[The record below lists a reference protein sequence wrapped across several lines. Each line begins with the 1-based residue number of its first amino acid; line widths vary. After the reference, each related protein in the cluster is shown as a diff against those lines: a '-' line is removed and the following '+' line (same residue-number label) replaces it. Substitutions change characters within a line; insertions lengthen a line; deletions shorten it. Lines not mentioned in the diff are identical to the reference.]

1 MNINDTLKELDK
13 LFEENK
19 VSEIEPFL
27 NHAAK
32 QAEEEGD
39 YGSLLYI
46 MNEMIGF
53 FREICE
59 YDKMVSVSQE
69 AMKLIDALDWNGSVL
84 HGNTLVNIANGLRA
98 AGKLEQSLAFY
109 SQTEKIYDDS
119 LCEGDFQFSGLY
131 NNISLLFQE
140 MGDYRRAAD
149 YLKKAL
155 AIVEEDEEH
164 RWELAVTY
172 TNLANTMLTLYKE
185 QKNTDN
191 IQSGQLSEEANVD
204 GQDCLEEA
212 REYAK
217 RAISLYDELNGR
229 DSHYAAAC
237 LALGQM
243 DELEGSY
250 EVAARQYVIAMNAI
264 KTTLGKT
271 DNYHRMM
278 EYYEQVKQHLTN
290 EESKV
295 LDELLL
301 SVQSVTKEGRKSGE
315 NLASEEQEDVQPGQ
329 QQEEETQKGLAL
341 CRAYFEEFGTP
352 MLKEQYCDYYD
363 KMIIGMAGRGSD
375 CFGFDDT
382 VSRDHDWGPGFI
394 IWLPDELYEE
404 IGQRLTQDY
413 DALPKEYR
421 GYKRNDTKEG
431 AGRVGVVSYRRFF
444 EQYIG
449 REGYEEFLIQGELS
463 DDTMLS
469 IPEYELAAVGNGE
482 LYHIGKKL
490 TEASVQEG
498 GDVFLALREKL
509 SKGYQGAAF
518 YKKLAQAAAEYS
530 QNAQYNYSR
539 MYKRGDRVTASFAL
553 MDGMK
558 AALKLG
564 YLLNHRF
571 APHDKWLFEGAKTF
585 TCVPRLAS
593 YVEQIVMGERSGSS
607 LEQAENAVEALADYL
622 LLEFTGQGYVG
633 NRRLLDKEIDG
644 EIVSLADIYLEH
656 YAYEMMLRSEY
667 LDKQKVELL
676 EEIVLLEW
684 NAFDEVLNEGGRAS
698 CQDDWD
704 TFSIMRK
711 SQYSTWTM
719 PMLVQYAVEFR
730 LNLYK
735 GWNPIMEKYGRME
748 QNTVPEKW
756 EKIKKEFPVILPEI
770 QAIMEEIIKIQVG
783 WMEEFAKAYP
793 GMASNA
799 RRIHSYE
806 DKPWDT
812 SYETYLRGELGTY
825 SDKMLKLYG
834 QFIVDL
840 VKRGENLAF
849 LIMTETVKLY
859 GYESLDAAAGKLS
872 NK

>member
-1 MNINDTLKELDK
+1 MNINETLKELDN
-13 LFEENK
+13 LFEENRVK
-19 VSEIEPFL
+19 EIEPFL
-27 NHAAK
+27 NRAAK

-59 YDKMVSVSQE
+59 YDKMVSVSEE
-69 AMKLIDALDWNGSVL
+69 AMKLMEALGWKGSIL

-98 AGKLEQSLAFY
+98 AGNLDASLVFY
-109 SQTEKIYDDS
+109 KQTEGIYDHTLS
-119 LCEGDFQFSGLY
+119 EGDFQFSGLY
-131 NNISLLFQE
+131 NNMSLLFQE
-140 MGDYRRAAD
+140 LGDYQQAAV

-155 AIVEEDEEH
+155 AIVKEDKEH

-172 TNLANTMLTLYKE
+172 TNLANTVLTLYKE
-185 QKNTDN
+185 QRDGEKLEQTSDN
-191 IQSGQLSEEANVD
+191 GEYDQQGI
-204 GQDCLEEA
+204 LEEA
-212 REYAK
+212 REHA
-217 RAISLYDELNGR
+217 RNAIALYDELNGR

-243 DELEGSY
+243 DELEGSF
-250 EVAARQYVIAMNAI
+250 EAAARQYVIAMNAI
-264 KTTLGKT
+264 KATLGKT

-278 EYYEQVKQHLTN
+278 EYYEQVKKHLTN
-290 EESKV
+290 EETMK
-295 LDELLL
+295 LDELLS
-301 SVQSVTKEGRKSGE
+301 SVQSVTEEKEQYSGE
-315 NLASEEQEDVQPGQ
+315 QSKGECQNKGRRDSKEC
-329 QQEEETQKGLAL
+329 KGLAL
-341 CRAYFEEFGTP
+341 CREYFEEFGVP
-352 MLKEQYCDYYD
+352 MLKEQYSDYYGQ
-363 KMIIGMAGRGSD
+363 MIVGMAGRGSD
-375 CFGFDDT
+375 CFGFDDAT
-382 VSRDHDWGPGFI
+382 SRDHDWGPGFL
-394 IWLPDELYEE
+394 IWLSDDLYEK
-404 IGQRLTQDY
+404 IGEQLTKSY
-413 DALPKEYR
+413 DALPKEYK
-421 GYKRNDTKEG
+421 GYQRFDTKEG

-444 EQYIG
+444 EEFIG
-449 REGYEEFLIQGELS
+449 YEGYKEFLLQGELAN
-463 DDTMLS
+463 DTMLS
-469 IPEYELAAVGNGE
+469 IPEYQFAAAANGE
-482 LYHIGKKL
+482 LYHIGQKL
-490 TEASVQEG
+490 SKNPVQEG
-498 GDVFLALREKL
+498 GDLFLALRQYLKQ
-509 SKGYQGAAF
+509 GYQGVAV
-518 YKKLAQAAAEYS
+518 YQKLAQAVAEYS
-530 QNAQYNYSR
+530 QNAQYNYAR
-539 MYKRGDRVTASFAL
+539 MMKRGDKVAASFAL

-558 AALKLG
+558 AALRIG

-571 APHDKWLFEGAKTF
+571 APHDKWLFEGAKSF
-585 TCVPRLAS
+585 SCVPELTS
-593 YVEQIVMGERSGSS
+593 YVEHIVTEGGADSS
-607 LEQAENAVEALADYL
+607 IEQVEDLVESLADYL
-622 LLEFTGQGYVG
+622 LLALTEQEYVG
-633 NRRLLDKEIDG
+633 NRRLHDKE
-644 EIVSLADIYLEH
+644 ENSKVVSLADIYLEH
-656 YAYEMMLRSEY
+656 YAYEIMLRSEY
-667 LDKQKVELL
+667 LFKNKAELV

-698 CQDDWD
+698 CQDDWE
-704 TFSIMRK
+704 TFSIMRT
-711 SQYSTWTM
+711 SQYNTWTM

-756 EKIKKEFPVILPEI
+756 DKIKKEFPVITPEI
-770 QAIMEEIIKIQVG
+770 QAIMEEIIKIQVK

-812 SYETYLRGELGTY
+812 SYETYLRGEMGTY

-859 GYESLDAAAGKLS
+859 GYESLEAAAGKLN

>member
-1 MNINDTLKELDK
+1 MDINQTLKELDT
-13 LFEENK
+13 LFEENRVK
-19 VSEIEPFL
+19 EIEPFL

-53 FREICE
+53 FREVCE
-59 YDKMVSVSQE
+59 YDKMVSVSGE
-69 AMKLIDALDWNGSVL
+69 AMKLIEALEWKGSVL

-109 SQTEKIYDDS
+109 EQTEQIYNET
-119 LCEGDFQFSGLY
+119 LAKGDFQFSGLY
-131 NNISLLFQE
+131 NNMSLLFQE
-140 MGDYRRAAD
+140 LGDYRQAAD

-155 AIVEEDEEH
+155 EIVKEDKEH

-172 TNLANTMLTLYKE
+172 TNLANTVLTLYKE
-185 QKNTDN
+185 HKDGE
-191 IQSGQLSEEANVD
+191 QSEQSPDHGEHGRQSSLK
-204 GQDCLEEA
+204 EA
-212 REYAK
+212 RDYAR
-217 RAISLYDELNGR
+217 RAIALYDELNGR

-250 EVAARQYVIAMNAI
+250 EAAARQYVIAMNAI
-264 KTTLGKT
+264 KATLGKT

-278 EYYEQVKQHLTN
+278 EYYEQVKQHLTE
-290 EESKV
+290 EESKA
-295 LDELLL
+295 LEELLL
-301 SVQSVTKEGRKSGE
+301 SVKSVTEADGQQEQKEG
-315 NLASEEQEDVQPGQ
+315 
-329 QQEEETQKGLAL
+329 QQEKLQKEEKKGLAL
-341 CRAYFEEFGTP
+341 CREYFEEFGVP
-352 MLKEQYCDYYD
+352 MLKEQYGDYYD
-363 KMIIGMAGRGSD
+363 QMIVGMAGRGSD
-375 CFGFDDT
+375 CFGFDDAA
-382 VSRDHDWGPGFI
+382 SRDHDWGPGFL
-394 IWLPDELYEE
+394 IWLSDDLYEK
-404 IGQRLTQDY
+404 IGEQLTKSY
-413 DALPKEYR
+413 DALPKEYK
-421 GYKRNDTKEG
+421 GYQRFDTKEG
-431 AGRVGVVSYRRFF
+431 TGRVGVVSYRRFYEEF
-444 EQYIG
+444 IG
-449 REGYEEFLIQGELS
+449 QEGYEEFLIQGQLTS
-463 DDTMLS
+463 DTMLS
-469 IPEYELAAVGNGE
+469 IPEYQFAAAVNGE
-482 LYHIGKKL
+482 LYHIGQKL
-490 TEASVQEG
+490 SNKPVREG
-498 GDVFLALREKL
+498 GNLFLALRQYLKQ
-509 SKGYQGAAF
+509 GYQGVAV
-518 YKKLAQAAAEYS
+518 YQKLAQAAAEYS
-530 QNAQYNYSR
+530 QNVQYNYSR
-539 MYKRGDRVTASFAL
+539 MMKRGDKVAASFAL

-558 AALKLG
+558 AALRIG

-585 TCVPRLAS
+585 SCVPDLTS
-593 YVEQIVMGERSGSS
+593 YVERIVTEGSTYSS
-607 LEQAENAVEALADYL
+607 LEQTENLVEELADYL
-622 LLEFTGQGYVG
+622 LLALTEQEYVG
-633 NRRLLDKEIDG
+633 NRRLHDKEEDSKV
-644 EIVSLADIYLEH
+644 VSLADIYLEH

-667 LDKQKVELL
+667 LFKDKTELV

-704 TFSIMRK
+704 TFSIMRS
-711 SQYSTWTM
+711 SQYNTWTI

-756 EKIKKEFPVILPEI
+756 DKIKKEFPVIPPEI
-770 QAIMEEIIKIQVG
+770 QAIMEEIIRIQVK
-783 WMEEFAKAYP
+783 WMEEFAEAYP

-812 SYETYLRGELGTY
+812 SYETYLRGEMGTY

-859 GYESLDAAAGKLS
+859 GYESLEAAAGKLS